1 MDGQTGIQGSIVDIL
16 QAMQDAKFVQFNGD
30 MFVTGYAC
38 LPEDAVD
45 ADDIVLEA
53 SSADSEFELTLD
65 DVREADQIGPGVYR
79 LRSGAVICF
88 LNSATV
94 H

>member
-1 MDGQTGIQGSIVDIL
+1 MDIL
-16 QAMQDAKFVQFNGD
+16 QAMQDAKFVQVNGQ
-30 MFVTGYAC
+30 MFVTGYLC
-38 LPEDAVD
+38 MPDDELV

-53 SSADSEFELTLD
+53 SSDDSELELTLD
-65 DVREADQIGPGVYR
+65 DVKGANQIGPGVYR
-79 LRSGAVICF
+79 LKSGAIVCF

>member
-1 MDGQTGIQGSIVDIL
+1 MDIL
-16 QAMQDAKFVQFNGD
+16 QAMQDAKFVQVDGRV
-30 MFVTGYAC
+30 FVTGYAC
-38 LPEDAVD
+38 LPDDTLVG
-45 ADDIVLEA
+45 DDIVLEA
-53 SSADSEFELTLD
+53 TSDDSEFELTFD

-79 LRSGAVICF
+79 LRSGAIICF

>member
-1 MDGQTGIQGSIVDIL
+1 MDIL
-16 QAMQDAKFVQFNGD
+16 QAMQNTQFVQVNGR
-30 MFVTGYAC
+30 MFVTGYLC
-38 LPEDAVD
+38 QPDDALV

-53 SSADSEFELTLD
+53 ASNDSEFELTLD
-65 DVREADQIGPGVYR
+65 EARGADQIGAGVYR
-79 LRSGAVICF
+79 LKSGAVLCF

>member
-1 MDGQTGIQGSIVDIL
+1 
-16 QAMQDAKFVQFNGD
+16 MQDAKFVQFNGD

-38 LPEDAVD
+38 LRDEDSLV

-79 LRSGAVICF
+79 LKSGSVICF

>member
-1 MDGQTGIQGSIVDIL
+1 MDIL
-16 QAMQDAKFVQFNGD
+16 QAMQDAKFVQVNGR
-30 MFVTGYAC
+30 MFITAYTSLADDTLV
-38 LPEDAVD
+38 P
-45 ADDIVLEA
+45 DDIVLEA
-53 SSADSEFELTLD
+53 SSADSEFELTFD
-65 DVREADQIGPGVYR
+65 EVRDADQIGPGVYR

>member
-1 MDGQTGIQGSIVDIL
+1 MDQTGIKETIVDIL
-16 QAMQDAKFVQFNGD
+16 QAMQDAKFVQMDGQ

-38 LPEDAVD
+38 LPDDTLV

-53 SSADSEFELTLD
+53 SSNDAEIELTLG
-65 DVREADQIGPGVYR
+65 DVQEADQIGHGVYR
-79 LRSGAVICF
+79 LRSGAIICF

>member
-1 MDGQTGIQGSIVDIL
+1 MDIL
-16 QAMQDAKFVQFNGD
+16 QAMQDAKFVQVNGH

-38 LPEDAVD
+38 LPDDSLV

-53 SSADSEFELTLD
+53 SSADSEIELTFD
-65 DVREADQIGPGVYR
+65 DVREADQIGPGVSR
-79 LRSGAVICF
+79 LRSGAIICF

>member
-1 MDGQTGIQGSIVDIL
+1 MDIL
-16 QAMQDAKFVQFNGD
+16 QAMQDAKFVQVNGR

-38 LPEDAVD
+38 LPDDSLV

-53 SSADSEFELTLD
+53 SSVDSEFELTFD
-65 DVREADQIGPGVYR
+65 DVRDADQVGPGVYR

-88 LNSATV
+88 LNSPTI

>member
-1 MDGQTGIQGSIVDIL
+1 MNIL
-16 QAMQDAKFVQFNGD
+16 QAMQDAKFVQVNGR
-30 MFVTGYAC
+30 MFVTGYSC
-38 LPEDAVD
+38 FPDDSLV

-53 SSADSEFELTLD
+53 TSEDSEFELTLD
-65 DVREADQIGPGVYR
+65 EARDADQLGPGVYR
-79 LRSGAVICF
+79 LKSGAVLCF